1 MNCGMDGWMYAWRVL
16 VREIGRDEGGN
27 KGTGELWLCN
37 ESLIHLV
44 KGRLSLIHPSCE
56 RKAGKLS
63 SPIPN
68 VPWLLH
74 GLGSSSA
81 NLTFFLA
88 PRQLFMGGWSTQ
100 ELLLFSM
107 K

>member
-1 MNCGMDGWMYAWRVL
+1 MRVGIK
-16 VREIGRDEGGN
+16 VF
-27 KGTGELWLCN
+27 WLCN

-44 KGRLSLIHPSCE
+44 KGML
-56 RKAGKLS
+56 KGGKLS
-63 SPIPN
+63 LPIPN

-81 NLTFFLA
+81 SLIFFLA
-88 PRQLFMGGWSTQ
+88 RRQLFVGGWSTQ
-100 ELLLFSM
+100 DLLLFTM

>member
-44 KGRLSLIHPSCE
+44 KGMLSLIHPSCE
-56 RKAGKLS
+56 RKAGKTL
-63 SPIPN
+63 I
-68 VPWLLH
+68 
-74 GLGSSSA
+74 A
-81 NLTFFLA
+81 NTQCALAASWAEQFLCQ
-88 PRQLFMGGWSTQ
+88 PYLFPST
-100 ELLLFSM
+100 
-107 K
+107 